1 MADREDVELIAELVG
16 KTSAH
21 MKKIDG
27 EIISSSANLQQSQDA
42 WDPHKIVKDVI
53 GSGPMPPDPVHQH
66 PPAGVHPSVQQGS
79 PPPPPQQWAEQA
91 YVPPVMQPA
100 PVAHTQPVVQ
110 VVTREFEDR
119 LVQVEKKLD
128 VIMSYMESAEK
139 LDKKIINFVDRGLK
153 DRVKQITLKL
163 DDTKD

>member
-27 EIISSSANLQQSQDA
+27 EIISSSANLQQSNDA

-53 GSGPMPPDPVHQH
+53 GSGPMPSEPAYQH
-66 PPAGVHPSVQQGS
+66 PPAGVHPSAPQGS
-79 PPPPPQQWAEQA
+79 PPPPPQQQWHEQA
-91 YVPPVMQPA
+91 FTPPAAQPVPVM
-100 PVAHTQPVVQ
+100 HTQPVVQ

-128 VIMSYMESAEK
+128 IIMSYMESAERLERPCK
-139 LDKKIINFVDRGLK
+139 TDY
-153 DRVKQITLKL
+153 T
-163 DDTKD
+163 